1 MKEWMV
7 RDPNTKGI
15 IITFPASEEHDA
27 REWMRE
33 HDRYIKQEGSSLHGA
48 TLELVEFETREE
60 RVEKAVRELV
70 EAYGEMEKG
79 IDDPILCH
87 YNSMRLHNAV
97 EDQRVLV
104 IEGYKPNYMPMLD
117 DETEHPE
124 PTVNNEI
131 V

>member
-60 RVEKAVRELV
+60 RIEKALNMELRARV
-70 EAYGEMEKG
+70 AELEGLLHRA
-79 IDDPILCH
+79 LCH
-87 YNSMRLHNAV
+87 PLGDLLEADIISALNL
-97 EDQRVLV
+97 QPK
-104 IEGYKPNYMPMLD
+104 G
-117 DETEHPE
+117 
-124 PTVNNEI
+124 
-131 V
+131 